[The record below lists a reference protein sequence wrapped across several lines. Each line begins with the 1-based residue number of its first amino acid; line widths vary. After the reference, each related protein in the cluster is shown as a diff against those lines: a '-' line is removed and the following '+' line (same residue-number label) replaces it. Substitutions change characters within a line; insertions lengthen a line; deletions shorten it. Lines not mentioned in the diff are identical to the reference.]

1 MSKHKDSREFFKKV
15 LDELFVEYKNK
26 MRLNKNWSI
35 NVKVVN
41 KKDTYAEVVYEF
53 DGRDFNVNVN
63 SKMNKSVA
71 SLRDSIIHEFWHV
84 LLTSLTSRMDNILD
98 RVKNKKSINVKK
110 QRKLLKN
117 EEERLVRKFTRI
129 IRNIERQCE
138 KKGKKK

>member
-1 MSKHKDSREFFKKV
+1 MSKHKNSSEFFKKV

-26 MRLNKNWSI
+26 MRLNKDWSI

-53 DGRDFNVNVN
+53 DGREFNVNVN
-63 SKMNKSVA
+63 SKMNKSVV
-71 SLRDSIIHEFWHV
+71 SLRDSIIHEFWHI
-84 LLTSLTSRMDNILD
+84 LLSSLTSRIDAILD
-98 RVKNKKSINVKK
+98 RIENNKTINVKK

-129 IRNIERQCE
+129 IRSLE
-138 KKGKKK
+138 KKDKR